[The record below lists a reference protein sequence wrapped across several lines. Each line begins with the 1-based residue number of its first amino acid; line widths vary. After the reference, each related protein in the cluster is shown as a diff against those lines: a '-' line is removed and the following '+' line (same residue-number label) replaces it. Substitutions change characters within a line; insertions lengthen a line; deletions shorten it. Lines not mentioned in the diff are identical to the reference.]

1 MRIRLAITLTFG
13 DRPAPDDEV
22 IVDLVG
28 THRDI
33 PQASYDVG
41 FRPGDDDK
49 GKR

>member
-1 MRIRLAITLTFG
+1 MRIQLAITLTFG
-13 DRPAPDDEV
+13 DKPAPDDEV
-22 IVDLVG
+22 TVDLVG
-28 THRDI
+28 THHI